1 MKLNLILLFGFL
13 SYIYDINIDN
23 HYGNCKNNLNINFII
38 FIHHI
43 ISFYI
48 LFGWINNNNPTIY
61 LLTLIIV
68 NLHWMTNN
76 YKCFLTQSVNDFCG
90 IDSNYY
96 LRDIAYFLGLK
107 KNNKIYYGYLISIII
122 YLLYK
127 YIYVL

>member
-1 MKLNLILLFGFL
+1 M
-13 SYIYDINIDN
+13 NIDN
-23 HYGNCKNNLNINFII
+23 HYSNCKNNIHINFLI

-43 ISFYI
+43 LSFYI
-48 LFGWINNNNPTIY
+48 HFGWIDNNKPIVY
-61 LLTLIIV
+61 ILILIIGI
-68 NLHWMTNN
+68 LHWMTNN
-76 YKCFLTQSVNDFCG
+76 YKCIYTQSINKLCG

-107 KNNKIYYGYLISIII
+107 QNKKIYYGYLLSIII